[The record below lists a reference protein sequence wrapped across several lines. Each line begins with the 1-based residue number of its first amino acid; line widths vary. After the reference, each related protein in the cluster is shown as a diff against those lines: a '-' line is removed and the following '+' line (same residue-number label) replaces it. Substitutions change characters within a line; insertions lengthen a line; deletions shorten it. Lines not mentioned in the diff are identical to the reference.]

1 MTNKDMIGQ
10 EVLVFDAIASVAKL
24 LDQLCDGLRSL
35 GVLRVMRAFPE
46 LFLHL
51 FTYTACVTSSEVLE
65 SVYLDEE
72 KTDVEPCDTVVMS
85 HLNRFIS
92 EATEEG

>member
-1 MTNKDMIGQ
+1 MIGQ

-35 GVLRVMRAFPE
+35 GVQHVVRAFPN

-51 FTYTACVTSSEVLE
+51 FTYTACVTSSEVL
-65 SVYLDEE
+65 D
-72 KTDVEPCDTVVMS
+72 
-85 HLNRFIS
+85 
-92 EATEEG
+92 